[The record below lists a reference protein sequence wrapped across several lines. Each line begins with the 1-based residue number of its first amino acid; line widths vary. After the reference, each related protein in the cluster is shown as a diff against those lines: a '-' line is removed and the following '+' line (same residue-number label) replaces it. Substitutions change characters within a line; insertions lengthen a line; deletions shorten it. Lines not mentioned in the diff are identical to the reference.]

1 MWFYNGKKSGIN
13 NKSYKKMSSNNS
25 NIKKKLAKAKNNYA
39 ANPGDSKEVHKF
51 YDRIIRLATNSS
63 NSLFPRKEPK
73 ENWSKFK
80 TEEEYDNSLKNV
92 IDFSKK
98 FTEEQK
104 KSINV
109 IIFNK
114 TNADGVMS
122 GYIPWNYITDGGS
135 KQPEVK
141 VLSSNPNFQK
151 FGVAKEILA
160 IESQIVGKNVIIVDL
175 SFNKDTLEYINKK
188 ANFFIFIDN
197 HSSDE
202 VTTRPYVYITDSGPK
217 EIPKHAACAAVWKFF
232 YPDEKVSYV
241 IQSIDSG
248 DAKLYLKYLPDPS
261 PINTALAVKFVKNQT
276 KTEYNINPITLF
288 QDLHEFLTEGTSL
301 QSLNFLAVLGQVMD
315 RFAENMKLEIAS
327 KAYPATFKTSDRS
340 YKVYVLNYAQP
351 GLQKRVAKYIA
362 SQNPD
367 SDFSVLWF
375 YNHREQSFDITLS
388 SSHRPGESSNLV
400 KIAKSMGYS
409 GSGFKDTAHFK
420 YKGSIG
426 DLNKIIIT

>member
-1 MWFYNGKKSGIN
+1 MSLDNYKVGRKPATVKN
-13 NKSYKKMSSNNS
+13 NVKNNC
-25 NIKKKLAKAKNNYA
+25 NIKKKLAKAKKNYA
-39 ANPGDSKEVHKF
+39 ANPGNSKEVHKF
-51 YDRIIRLATNSS
+51 YDRIIRLSTNSS

-73 ENWSKFK
+73 ENWSKYK
-80 TEEEYDNSLKNV
+80 TEEEYDNSLKNSV
-92 IDFSKK
+92 IFSKK
-98 FTEEQK
+98 FTDEQK
-104 KSINV
+104 KSLNV
-109 IIFNK
+109 IVFNK

-122 GYIPWNYITDGGS
+122 GYIPWNYITDGGIT
-135 KQPEVK
+135 QTEIK

-160 IESQIVGKNVIIVDL
+160 IESYLVGKNVIIVDL

-188 ANFFIFIDN
+188 ANFFVFIDN
-197 HSSDE
+197 HRSEE
-202 VTTRPYVYITDSGPK
+202 VATLPYVYITDTGSK
-217 EIPKHAACAAVWKFF
+217 ELSNHAACAAVWKFF
-232 YPDEKVSYV
+232 YPDEPVSYV

-276 KTEYNINPITLF
+276 KPEYNTNPITLF
-288 QDLHEFLTEGTSL
+288 KDLHDFLTEGTSL
-301 QSLNFLAVLGQVMD
+301 QALNFLAVLGQVME

-327 KAYPATFKTSDRS
+327 KAYPATFKTADKN

-362 SQNPD
+362 SQHQD
-367 SDFSVLWF
+367 ADFSVLWF

-388 SSHRPGESSNLV
+388 SSHRPGESTDLV
-400 KIAKSMGYS
+400 KIAKSIGYS

-420 YKGSIG
+420 FRGSPG
-426 DLNKIIIT
+426 DLNKIITT